1 VRRQT
6 VGIDPLGAK
15 TETAS
20 TETPIASKNKGFQM
34 LAKMGWTKGQG
45 LGKSETAIV
54 EPVRMRLYNFC
65 FLSIHFPIADKPFWI
80 SSCWLLFLE
89 GISMVGN
96 IFSHSDD
103 KIDSCWDI
111 VNYS

>member
-1 VRRQT
+1 MRRQT

-34 LAKMGWTKGQG
+34 LAKMGWSKGQG

-54 EPVRMRLYNFC
+54 EPVRIRLYNFC
-65 FLSIHFPIADKPFWI
+65 FYPFLPLQIHLSIRFFIICGGEFNFFKH
-80 SSCWLLFLE
+80 
-89 GISMVGN
+89 V
-96 IFSHSDD
+96 HSV
-103 KIDSCWDI
+103 DI
-111 VNYS
+111 LGKR